1 MKHLT
6 KMVEQHKRGK
16 ANGIYAVCSAHPIV
30 LEAAIRYAH
39 ANHTPLLIEATS
51 NQVDQFGGYTGMTPA
66 DFRSFVCRL
75 ADSLDFSQD
84 MLILGGDHLG
94 PNRWQ
99 NLPAEQAMAN
109 ADDLIKSYVAAGFKK
124 IHLDCSM
131 SCANDPVP
139 LTDEI
144 VAERAARLAKVAEE
158 TCMAHFGESDLVYVI
173 GTEVPVP
180 GGAHETLT
188 DLAVTTPD
196 AARATLQAHYH
207 AFEKHGLEGI
217 WPRIIALVVQPGVEF
232 DHTHIIDYQPQK
244 AVALSKM
251 VEDYDTL
258 VFEAH
263 STDYQTPQSLRQLV
277 IDHFAIL
284 KVGPALTFALR
295 EALFS
300 LDAIEEELLPA
311 KACSGLRH
319 VLESVMLDR
328 PEYWQSHY
336 HGDGN
341 ARRLARG
348 YSYSDRVRYYWPDS
362 QIDEAF
368 ERLVRNLADDPIPL
382 PLISQYLPLQYVKVR
397 EGDLSATP
405 RELIINHIQDILQQY
420 HCACLGAPAR
430 NA

>member
-1 MKHLT
+1 M
-6 KMVEQHKRGK
+6 
-16 ANGIYAVCSAHPIV
+16 
-30 LEAAIRYAH
+30 
-39 ANHTPLLIEATS
+39 
-51 NQVDQFGGYTGMTPA
+51 
-66 DFRSFVCRL
+66 
-75 ADSLDFSQD
+75 
-84 MLILGGDHLG
+84 
-94 PNRWQ
+94 
-99 NLPAEQAMAN
+99 
-109 ADDLIKSYVAAGFKK
+109 
-124 IHLDCSM
+124 
-131 SCANDPVP
+131 
-139 LTDEI
+139 
-144 VAERAARLAKVAEE
+144 
-158 TCMAHFGESDLVYVI
+158 
-173 GTEVPVP
+173 
-180 GGAHETLT
+180 
-188 DLAVTTPD
+188 
-196 AARATLQAHYH
+196 
-207 AFEKHGLEGI
+207 
-217 WPRIIALVVQPGVEF
+217 
-232 DHTHIIDYQPQK
+232 
-244 AVALSKM
+244 
-251 VEDYDTL
+251 
-258 VFEAH
+258 
-263 STDYQTPQSLRQLV
+263 

-300 LDAIEEELLPA
+300 LAAIEEELLPA

-420 HCACLGAPAR
+420 HCACLVLQLVTHNKKEKNTMPNIVLSRIDERLIHGQVGVQWVGFAGANLVLVANDEVAEDPVQQNLMEMVLAEGIAVRFWSLQKVIDNIHRAADRQKILLVCKSPADFFR
-430 NA
+430 LVEGGVPVNRINVGNMHYANGKQQIAKTVSVDAADITAFNGLKAAGVECFVQGVPTEPAQDLYKLL